1 VELKALLVTSD
12 TEMRAVFT
20 DWFRGVGI
28 RTEVCLDVQKA
39 VEQVSRKKF
48 EAVVLDFD
56 YVADESVLIE
66 TVRQSWAHR
75 NAVTLAVASDDS
87 AKERARIQAV
97 RFVLARP
104 FAPSQVTRV
113 LRSAYAQMLE
123 DRRRHFRVPVALN
136 VSLRP
141 RGKDPIQCRTINVS
155 RDGMAV
161 TVPSRLTIGE
171 VLDVVFALPT
181 PGPLVIAQAEVIWS
195 DKHGKAG
202 LHLDFPN
209 SGIRE
214 RIFEWLDG
222 ELRSLLARGGRSY
235 KPKLK
240 IRTGEVRRLAK
251 ENSVFKALRAVGSV
265 PVVLVPVYASVIP
278 LSPTWATGQ
287 DW

>member
-1 VELKALLVTSD
+1 
-12 TEMRAVFT
+12 MRDVFT

-39 VEQVSRKKF
+39 VERVSRKKF

-56 YVADESVLIE
+56 YFADESVLIE
-66 TVRQSWAHR
+66 TLRQSWAHR

-97 RFVLARP
+97 RFVLERP
-104 FAPSQVTRV
+104 FVPSQVARV
-113 LRSAYAQMLE
+113 LRSAYAGMLE
-123 DRRRHFRVPVALN
+123 DRRRYFRVPVALN
-136 VSLRP
+136 ISLRP
-141 RGKDPIQCRTINVS
+141 RGKDPIQCRTKNVS

-161 TVPSRLTIGE
+161 TMPSRLTIGE

-202 LHLDFPN
+202 LHLDFAN
-209 SGIRE
+209 SGTRE

-222 ELRSLLARGGRSY
+222 ELRSLLARGGKSS
-235 KPKLK
+235 KPKPK
-240 IRTGEVRRLAK
+240 SRTA
-251 ENSVFKALRAVGSV
+251 
-265 PVVLVPVYASVIP
+265 
-278 LSPTWATGQ
+278 
-287 DW
+287 